1 MKMKYSK
8 LAYDPELESRFEERQ
23 RALGRRPD
31 TASTEEAPAASTSGT
46 SLLSAADA
54 AAADELLLGF
64 DALGNEL
71 HLAQFRARGWA
82 LFGALSHPTAAGR
95 SLIAALSA
103 PANSEIAEGIEV
115 GIPAQRLG
123 EVRSWALAHG
133 RDPSAVVTAEI
144 AYSAALLAA
153 RRR

>member
-1 MKMKYSK
+1 MKYGK
-8 LAYDPELESRFEERQ
+8 IVFGPEAESRFEERQ

-31 TASTEEAPAASTSGT
+31 TASAEEASAPASSSGG
-46 SLLSAADA
+46 SPLSADEREA
-54 AAADELLLGF
+54 AEAQLLGF
-64 DALGNEL
+64 DARGQEL
-71 HLAQFRARGWA
+71 HLADFRKQSWA